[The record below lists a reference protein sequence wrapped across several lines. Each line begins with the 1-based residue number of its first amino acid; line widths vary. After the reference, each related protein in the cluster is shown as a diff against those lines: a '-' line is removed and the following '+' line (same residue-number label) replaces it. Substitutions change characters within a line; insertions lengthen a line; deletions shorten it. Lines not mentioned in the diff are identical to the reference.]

1 MSAVFTS
8 KTGMCPK
15 CHVVRNLRVNIK
27 RQRIQG
33 QDGTITTMEIFTTD
47 CESCGSFV
55 SRESRE
61 INKENS

>member
-15 CHVVRNLRVNIK
+15 CHVVRNLRVNIE
-27 RQRIQG
+27 RQEIQD
-33 QDGTITTMEIFTTD
+33 QDGTITKMEISMTH

-61 INKENS
+61 INEENS